1 MEANA
6 EKDCSVLGNLFQTI
20 VSDLRSS
27 SPIWEDFTYKATKLH
42 QSLKT
47 TLVAIGAFLEAFQK
61 VADMATNS
69 KGATREI
76 GSALTRLCMRHRNI
90 EASLKA
96 LTSSILDS
104 LVAPLQE
111 KLEDWK
117 KVVAQLDKDHA
128 KEYKKAR
135 QEIKKAAS
143 DTMRL
148 QKKVKKGVP
157 HGKNEMQLKLDVAMQ
172 DVNAKYLQLEEAEK
186 NSVRTALIEERGR
199 FCLFISCIKPFVDHE
214 VQLLTEVT
222 HLQEIMHCLCMQASE
237 PQSLPPS
244 SEQVILDL
252 KGMDPAAW
260 NIQPSPPSSPSSL
273 GSRKSSMCSINS
285 INSSS
290 SGSSK
295 SHSPSHTM
303 HKRTASQPPMGT
315 ERLTS
320 VSSQDSGFTS
330 QDMLFLRPTTPQSLS
345 LYQASNSDR
354 DSTGT
359 DTGDC
364 DSTPTTPSGNM
375 VTTPTASVSS
385 ASSQPVIAPIVL
397 KQERVRPHTISVSS
411 EKTHTSRP
419 ALKPELFEPLPEKA
433 DQGEVD
439 MRDQSQ
445 AHAGGKIRPHSTASS
460 GPYARPAATINKMQ
474 PVLPPHCPRPK
485 IKAVPPPSLPPGA
498 QPVYANTMDLQRM
511 VVENQA
517 RQLQRWP
524 SDEPDGDTVAP
535 TTPPVQQSA
544 KPASSAPT
552 DTDLDLSTMDLEA
565 AIRSLDSCTAAL
577 INEVVEEDKEKE
589 TRASEE
595 DKEEKNEEEGVET
608 QRASRSHKMQQN
620 SLELAAAIRELEES
634 TAALQSTYD
643 ASNHTSHSSL
653 QCSSGYA
660 TMNSTPSSSE
670 DTIASGDFE
679 FPSLAYEAEKYFTIP
694 RSGEMSAAYRA
705 ALYPKRPASTAGVP
719 ASGAN
724 IMRRSSMNAAK
735 PPPPVRRTAS
745 ISSTSSAVLKGNTS
759 PPTQMSESTS
769 STSVND
775 GQAEGAYAEL
785 QFIQQNIQS
794 QRGLQKMQP
803 PQQPQQPPPPRPK
816 PGGLQRQQ
824 SNETYF
830 QQNPHQTSPS
840 PDRASNS
847 SGSSGG
853 SSHYAVPN
861 VASSPSQASVIQSL
875 NAKFASL
882 NQQYQDSQYQQ
893 DFPNNTATYIGGNSG
908 GGGGDP
914 EAARMMPP
922 PPAPSSTQAQTTQ
935 VAVQGHGLPGE
946 GYSPGQGHNQ
956 PQRGGQHVL
965 SHSYHQGYPGEGRGH
980 IQGYWAQ
987 SNDRPDHSHHQGHQP
1002 LGHSPYQI
1010 TPGHGHQG
1018 HGPFRGHAGHGHGH
1032 AHSHPHGHPG
1042 GVHGQQHSEVE
1053 DFPLPP
1059 TEEELAEMEEMYSRP
1074 SPVNARPTIQA
1085 SLMTELKK
1093 RVSVEEA
1100 SDV

>member
-157 HGKNEMQLKLDVAMQ
+157 HGAWSSGKNEMQLKLDVAMQ

-303 HKRTASQPPMGT
+303 HKRTASQ
-315 ERLTS
+315 
-320 VSSQDSGFTS
+320 
-330 QDMLFLRPTTPQSLS
+330 
-345 LYQASNSDR
+345 ASNSDR

-485 IKAVPPPSLPPGA
+485 IKAVPPPSLPPEV
-498 QPVYANTMDLQRM
+498 PV
-511 VVENQA
+511 V
-517 RQLQRWP
+517 
-524 SDEPDGDTVAP
+524 
-535 TTPPVQQSA
+535 
-544 KPASSAPT
+544 
-552 DTDLDLSTMDLEA
+552 
-565 AIRSLDSCTAAL
+565 L
-577 INEVVEEDKEKE
+577 IL
-589 TRASEE
+589 R
-595 DKEEKNEEEGVET
+595 
-608 QRASRSHKMQQN
+608 
-620 SLELAAAIRELEES
+620 
-634 TAALQSTYD
+634 
-643 ASNHTSHSSL
+643 
-653 QCSSGYA
+653 
-660 TMNSTPSSSE
+660 
-670 DTIASGDFE
+670 
-679 FPSLAYEAEKYFTIP
+679 
-694 RSGEMSAAYRA
+694 
-705 ALYPKRPASTAGVP
+705 
-719 ASGAN
+719 
-724 IMRRSSMNAAK
+724 
-735 PPPPVRRTAS
+735 
-745 ISSTSSAVLKGNTS
+745 
-759 PPTQMSESTS
+759 
-769 STSVND
+769 
-775 GQAEGAYAEL
+775 
-785 QFIQQNIQS
+785 
-794 QRGLQKMQP
+794 
-803 PQQPQQPPPPRPK
+803 
-816 PGGLQRQQ
+816 
-824 SNETYF
+824 
-830 QQNPHQTSPS
+830 
-840 PDRASNS
+840 
-847 SGSSGG
+847 
-853 SSHYAVPN
+853 
-861 VASSPSQASVIQSL
+861 
-875 NAKFASL
+875 
-882 NQQYQDSQYQQ
+882 
-893 DFPNNTATYIGGNSG
+893 
-908 GGGGDP
+908 
-914 EAARMMPP
+914 
-922 PPAPSSTQAQTTQ
+922 
-935 VAVQGHGLPGE
+935 
-946 GYSPGQGHNQ
+946 
-956 PQRGGQHVL
+956 
-965 SHSYHQGYPGEGRGH
+965 
-980 IQGYWAQ
+980 
-987 SNDRPDHSHHQGHQP
+987 
-1002 LGHSPYQI
+1002 
-1010 TPGHGHQG
+1010 
-1018 HGPFRGHAGHGHGH
+1018 
-1032 AHSHPHGHPG
+1032 
-1042 GVHGQQHSEVE
+1042 
-1053 DFPLPP
+1053 
-1059 TEEELAEMEEMYSRP
+1059 
-1074 SPVNARPTIQA
+1074 
-1085 SLMTELKK
+1085 
-1093 RVSVEEA
+1093 
-1100 SDV
+1100 